1 MNTFQ
6 AFPNWQFWLMWFLA
20 FLAFPIGGVLAQTLA
35 GAINNPVAALFGG
48 LLTGLVLGLAQW
60 LVLKQQF
67 SISLLWVVATGLG
80 MAIGLFLSQ
89 IFLGSQTTGQDLLW
103 RGLMTGLAVGLAQ
116 GLVLYNLEFQFLYS
130 LIWVVTVGLSWSL
143 GWFITRAVGVDLTP
157 QWTVFGST
165 GAWAFQIIT
174 GLLIYWQIFSLQGA
188 K

>member
-1 MNTFQ
+1 MNTIQ
-6 AFPNWQFWLMWFLA
+6 TFPNWQFWLMWFLA
-20 FLAFPIGGVLAQTLA
+20 FLAFPIGGVLAKALA
-35 GAINNPVAALFGG
+35 GAINTPIAALFGG

-60 LVLKQQF
+60 LVLRQQF
-67 SISLLWVVATGLG
+67 SISFIWVLATGFG

-89 IFLGSQTTGQDLLW
+89 VFLGSQTAGSDLLW
-103 RGLMTGLAVGLAQ
+103 RGLITGLAIGLAQ
-116 GLVLYNLEFQFLYS
+116 ALVLYNLEFPLLYN
-130 LIWVVTVGLSWSL
+130 LIWVITIGLSWSL

-174 GLLIYWQIFSLQGA
+174 GLLMYWQIFGTQGA